1 MPSTG
6 SWEEM
11 MTEDAARILEDE
23 LAKLKAQEQE
33 AMDNMAKW
41 WAGRRYQAMRDL
53 QLITGERK
61 ENDRS

>member
-11 MTEDAARILEDE
+11 MAEDAARILEDE

-41 WAGRRYQAMRDL
+41 RAGRRYQAMRDL
-53 QLITGERK
+53 QLVTTEGKRD
-61 ENDRS
+61 DRS